1 MKWLVV
7 LGMAGIVL
15 GFGGVSFAGD
25 NDMAELYAMTQLA
38 DQTSGSVQAMSDQQ
52 LKSVEGMSYVGRY
65 DCGCGYNYQSVYIN
79 QANWMD
85 QVNYN
90 SGGRRNGYVDQ
101 MNNAYQTNFAMVR

>member
-1 MKWLVV
+1 
-7 LGMAGIVL
+7 
-15 GFGGVSFAGD
+15 
-25 NDMAELYAMTQLA
+25 
-38 DQTSGSVQAMSDQQ
+38 
-52 LKSVEGMSYVGRY
+52 MSYVGRY